1 MFEVFCRLHT
11 RREFSGTGIGLAI
24 YKKIVERYGDRI
36 WAESKLGRT

>member
-1 MFEVFCRLHT
+1 M
-11 RREFSGTGIGLAI
+11 GLAI

>member
-1 MFEVFCRLHT
+1 M
-11 RREFSGTGIGLAI
+11 SLAI

>member
-1 MFEVFCRLHT
+1 MFEVFRRLHT
-11 RREFSGTGIGLAI
+11 RRVSGTGISLAI